1 MENKEVFLK
10 IKKFILSSDLSEDE
24 KDTMMEYL
32 IYWYGWA
39 FAEAMTW
46 REELTIEDK
55 TYQQL
60 TIYYKKQRHNNI

>member
-24 KDTMMEYL
+24 KDTMMWYL
-32 IYWYGWA
+32 IYWYSWA
-39 FAEAMTW
+39 FQEDMTW

-55 TYQQL
+55 TY
-60 TIYYKKQRHNNI
+60 